1 MLDNPEAAALRETL
15 QFLVASDMPAQHK
28 RILMELVTQA
38 LRSGEA
44 EVRRIDAV
52 QKRGEQWQP
61 HETQVVESFLQGK
74 VARSWQHADEVLM
87 RLAGELHREPG
98 EVRRKAT
105 ELGFGIGVDYRLAK
119 ARAMPADV

>member
-28 RILMELVTQA
+28 RVLMELVTQA

-44 EVRRIDAV
+44 EVRRMDAV
-52 QKRGEQWQP
+52 QKLGEQWLPQ
-61 HETQVVESFLQGK
+61 ETQAVANFLQGK

-98 EVRRKAT
+98 EVRKKAT

-119 ARAMPADV
+119 AQTLHDA

>member
-15 QFLVASDMPAQHK
+15 QFLVTSDMSAQHK

-44 EVRRIDAV
+44 EVRRVDAE
-52 QKRGEQWQP
+52 QKLGEQWQP
-61 HETQVVESFLQGK
+61 HETQAVATFLQGK
-74 VARSWQHADEVLM
+74 VATSWQHADELLM
-87 RLAGELHREPG
+87 RLAGELHREPE

-119 ARAMPADV
+119 AHAAAAV